1 MTPESKFALP
11 LKALKN
17 TWDFLSHR
25 DTQLV
30 RFYNLNVKNNNPISN
45 SEIGSK
51 NDQISD
57 DFLPPEPVNN
67 PNQDNKVT

>member
-1 MTPESKFALP
+1 MTPESKLTSP

-51 NDQISD
+51 NAQISD
-57 DFLPPEPVNN
+57 AFLPPEPINN
-67 PNQDNKVT
+67 PNQDNIVT